1 MNTRRIDGLETAL
14 ALTLLAIVLAA
25 CGSDEQPLGPTQGDA
40 TLTGT
45 VAFVK
50 TGTGVPDLVVALLQG
65 GHVVRTTHTLADG
78 SFAFSDVGEGSYAAR
93 LTGFELAEVNL
104 RATAFDPVER
114 PVTLGSEPVDLAFA
128 AVGLVPPR
136 VGGDVL
142 CGGVPVTGAM
152 LRIIGGEE
160 TDVTVTT
167 DVAGRYAATNLSEG
181 VYAVIAL
188 EAPCALSPGLQAV
201 TVGRGQGGEA
211 DFSG

>member
-1 MNTRRIDGLETAL
+1 LNTRRIDGLQTAL
-14 ALTLLAIVLAA
+14 ALTLLAAVAAA

-40 TLTGT
+40 TLTGA

-50 TGTGVPDLVVALLQG
+50 TGAGVPDLVVALLQG
-65 GHVVRTTHTLADG
+65 GHVVRTAHTLADG
-78 SFAFSDVGEGSYAAR
+78 SFAFRDVGEGSYVAR
-93 LTGFELAEVNL
+93 LTGFELADVNL

-114 PVTLGSEPVDLAFA
+114 PVTLGSEPIDLAFA

-142 CGGVPVTGAM
+142 CGGVPVTGAT

-160 TDVTVTT
+160 TDVEVTT
-167 DVAGRYAATNLSEG
+167 DVAGRYGATNLSEG
-181 VYAVIAL
+181 VYAVIPL
-188 EAPCALSPGLQAV
+188 EAPCALSPALQAV
-201 TVGRGQGGEA
+201 TVGKGQGGEA

>member
-1 MNTRRIDGLETAL
+1 MEPA
-14 ALTLLAIVLAA
+14 
-25 CGSDEQPLGPTQGDA
+25 QGDA
-40 TLTGT
+40 TLTGA

-50 TGTGVPDLVVALLQG
+50 TGAGVPDLVVALLQG

-78 SFAFSDVGEGSYAAR
+78 SFSFTGVGEGSYTAR
-93 LTGFELAEVNL
+93 LTGLELTGVNL
-104 RATAFDPVER
+104 RATAFDPLER

-136 VGGDVL
+136 VAGDVV
-142 CGGVPVTGAM
+142 CGGVPVSGAT

-160 TDVTVTT
+160 TDVTVTS

-181 VYAVIAL
+181 VYTVIPL
-188 EAPCALSPGLQAV
+188 EAPCALSPAFQAV
-201 TVGRGQGGEA
+201 MVGKGQGGEA

>member
-1 MNTRRIDGLETAL
+1 MNTRRTDGLGTAL
-14 ALTLLAIVLAA
+14 ALTFLAIVSAA
-25 CGSDEQPLGPTQGDA
+25 CGTDEQPMGPTQGDA
-40 TLTGT
+40 TLTGA

-78 SFAFSDVGEGSYAAR
+78 SFAFSDIGEGSYVAR
-93 LTGFELAEVNL
+93 LTGFELADVNL

-167 DVAGRYAATNLSEG
+167 DVAGRYGATNLSEG
-181 VYAVIAL
+181 VYAVIPV
-188 EAPCALSPGLQAV
+188 EAPCSLSPALKAV
-201 TVGRGQGGEA
+201 TVGKGQGGEA